1 MRSSTIYSL
10 LTPTYP
16 ALTRLTFW
24 FTTAFLLVL
33 AVKITLAALLDLYS
47 DEIFYWQASTR
58 PALAYSDLPF
68 MSALLAGAGVE
79 LFGNKAIAVRS
90 LFLIAGTSIPFLIFW
105 LARPLVPRVQALEA
119 ALFSLCLPLTAFL
132 GLLAVPDVPMIF
144 FGLLLIG
151 LFERATRLNTLGLW
165 IGVGVVA
172 ALGMSTH
179 YRFSLYLLAGL
190 IYLLVTPGQ
199 RQYLREAKLW
209 FAVAVMSIG
218 LLPAIIFNLRNELS
232 GLDYH
237 LLDRH
242 PWQFQLEGLLHPLKQ
257 ALLVTP
263 PLYAALLVTLY
274 MALKRSRTG
283 DHRAGLFAVFAL
295 VHLSV
300 YMVLAP
306 WTDSTRTSI
315 HWPLS
320 GYLPLLVYLPQTLR
334 DVYVRM
340 LNVMSYQAVRR
351 SLRLIPILGFTGTL
365 IAFIGVGSQAFN
377 KQLQPLLGTG
387 ILSNK
392 MAGWEELNEHLSHLL
407 ADGTDNS
414 DMLIVTDNYYTAAQ
428 IEFGVGRAFDVFNID
443 NDKAVR
449 DGRIAQYQLWQNN
462 EYGLLSHAGRDAL
475 FITEDST
482 LTIDDKLEVI
492 TRACSIFQRLMFIN
506 QLTLFSGDKSF
517 SFYHGKHV
525 NDAPVREAGLQGNQN
540 LCPLP
545 SQAWLDQPIAGG
557 ELTGTV
563 KVAGWAINDGGG
575 IRSIQLLANGTV
587 IMELQRTI
595 PRVDVIEIFK
605 VEHDPD
611 QPLVGF
617 TGDLDTSLLPNGLV
631 DLVLEITANSGEIQ
645 RFRETAVRIKNAG
658 VQPANQ

>member
-1 MRSSTIYSL
+1 
-10 LTPTYP
+10 
-16 ALTRLTFW
+16 
-24 FTTAFLLVL
+24 
-33 AVKITLAALLDLYS
+33 VKITLAALLDLYS

-58 PALAYSDLPF
+58 PAFAYSDLPF
-68 MSALLAGAGVE
+68 MSALLAGVGAE

-90 LFLIAGTSIPFLIFW
+90 LFLIAGTSVPFLIFW

-119 ALFSLCLPLTAFL
+119 ALLSLCLPLTAFL
-132 GLLAVPDVPMIF
+132 GLLAVPDAPMIF

-151 LFERATRLNTLGLW
+151 LFERATRLNTLVLW
-165 IGVGVVA
+165 ISVGIVA

-179 YRFSLYLLAGL
+179 YRFSLYLLSAL
-190 IYLLVTPGQ
+190 IYLLVTPDQ
-199 RQYLREAKLW
+199 RHYLRDAKLW
-209 FAVAVMSIG
+209 LAVAIMSIG
-218 LLPAIIFNLRNELS
+218 LLPAITFNLSNDLS

-274 MALKRSRTG
+274 MALKRGRAG
-283 DHRAGLFAVFAL
+283 DHRSSLLAVFAL
-295 VHLSV
+295 VNLIV
-300 YMVLAP
+300 YMALAP

-320 GYLPLLVYLPQTLR
+320 GYLPLLIYLPQTLR

-340 LNVMSYQAVRR
+340 LSVMSYQTAKR
-351 SLRLIPILGFTGTL
+351 LLILIPLLGFTGSL

-392 MAGWEELNEHLSHLL
+392 MAGWDALNAHLSHLL
-407 ADGTDNS
+407 PDATDNP

-428 IEFGVGRAFDVFNID
+428 IEFGAGRAFDVFTID

-462 EYGLLSHAGRDAL
+462 EYGLRSHNGRDAL

-492 TRACSIFQRLMFIN
+492 RRACSIFQRLVFLN
-506 QLTLFSGDKSF
+506 QLTLFDGDKSF
-517 SFYHGKHV
+517 SFYYGTHV
-525 NDAPVREAGLQGNQN
+525 NDPNRAADMQGSHKNI
-540 LCPLP
+540 CPLP
-545 SQAWLDQPIAGG
+545 SQAWLDLPIAGS

-563 KVAGWAINDGGG
+563 TIAGWAINNGGG
-575 IRSIQLLANGTV
+575 IKSIQLLANGAVTT
-587 IMELQRTI
+587 ELLRTI
-595 PRVDVIEIFK
+595 PRADVIEIFQ

-611 QPLVGF
+611 QPYVGF
-617 TGDLDTSLLPNGLV
+617 SADFDTSLLPNGRV
-631 DLVLEITANSGEIQ
+631 ALVLEVTANSGEKQ
-645 RFRETAVRIKNAG
+645 RFRETAVRIT
-658 VQPANQ
+658 NQEVRTAAQ